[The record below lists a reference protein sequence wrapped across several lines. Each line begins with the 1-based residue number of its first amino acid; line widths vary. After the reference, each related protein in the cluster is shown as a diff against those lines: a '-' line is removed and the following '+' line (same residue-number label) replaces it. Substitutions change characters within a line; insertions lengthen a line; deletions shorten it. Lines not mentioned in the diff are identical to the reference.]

1 MPTKV
6 FYWQLYISTYT
17 ALLGIPL
24 LFFPKLVIPMMGFD
38 PSMVDEGPF
47 VRLTGMF
54 LLCLT
59 LITFRVWQKKTE
71 EMVLGTVILRTFIII
86 TLLVVGITG
95 GFPFLY
101 IMVGVVGFGVVG
113 TLWTLGRGNILRY
126 L

>member
-24 LFFPKLVIPMMGFD
+24 LFFPKAVIPMMGFD
-38 PSMVDEGPF
+38 TAMVDEGPF

-54 LLCLT
+54 LLGLT

-71 EMVLGTVILRTFIII
+71 EMVLGTVILRTFFII
-86 TLLVVGITG
+86 TLLIVAISG

-101 IMVGVVGFGVVG
+101 IMVGIVGFGVIG

>member
-24 LFFPKLVIPMMGFD
+24 LFFPKSVIPMMGFD

-54 LLCLT
+54 LLGLT

-71 EMVLGTVILRTFIII
+71 EMVLGTVILRTFFII

-95 GFPFLY
+95 GFPFLF
-101 IMVGVVGFGVVG
+101 IMIGVVGFGVIG

>member
-1 MPTKV
+1 
-6 FYWQLYISTYT
+6 
-17 ALLGIPL
+17 
-24 LFFPKLVIPMMGFD
+24 MGFD

-54 LLCLT
+54 LLGLT

-71 EMVLGTVILRTFIII
+71 EMVLGTVIVRIFIII
-86 TLLVVGITG
+86 TLIVVGITD

-101 IMVGVVGFGVVG
+101 IMIGVVGFGVIG
-113 TLWTLGRGNILRY
+113 TLWTLGRENILRY

>member
-1 MPTKV
+1 MPTKA

-24 LFFPKLVIPMMGFD
+24 LFFPKSVIPMMGFD

-54 LLCLT
+54 LLGLT

-71 EMVLGTVILRTFIII
+71 EMVLGTVILRTLFII
-86 TLLVVGITG
+86 TLLVLGITE

-101 IMVGVVGFGVVG
+101 IMAGVVGFGMIG
-113 TLWTLGRGNILRY
+113 TLWALGRGNILRY